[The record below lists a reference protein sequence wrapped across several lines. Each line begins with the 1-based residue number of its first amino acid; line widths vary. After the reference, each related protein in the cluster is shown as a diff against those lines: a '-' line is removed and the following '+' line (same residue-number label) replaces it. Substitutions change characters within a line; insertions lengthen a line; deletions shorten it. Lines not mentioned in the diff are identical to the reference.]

1 MSGFQAGDTM
11 PKLGHV
17 TDLREQWLVRADGAL
32 AHRLQDREISSHL
45 CENRYRN
52 QQIREDFPVALSEQR
67 DIEHEVWLRE
77 MARRRQAEIDAEIA
91 REMAEINLRRQR
103 RQHSSELLQQPSS
116 SRAQP
121 PTLLPP
127 PVNSDI
133 DPDELGLSASE
144 LEEMRRRIEQEEKD
158 AKLARELSHEAQGHD
173 ALLADMRCAVEAQD
187 GELARL
193 LQEREYKKLQ
203 RAKEKARQKAL
214 LKKQQRLA
222 TQQQGVPPQPYESE
236 PPPPQTT
243 LCDAYSNPRDM
254 IRDFSKMR
262 MCKSV
267 DSDLNYV
274 EPFEKEHIQSKASA
288 LQSKELSN
296 QYYAQQ
302 PSTSSSNLNVSHMHS
317 RSFESE
323 ARVSNNNSLQHRQ
336 PPPPPTSGKKPRF
349 PDPISIRPA
358 SHYPT
363 DNTLP
368 VEDSPPNMP
377 TVSHSYSENNNLYS
391 TAFPVDQGNVT
402 PMNTSHNGSQ
412 PSKRFSVISDITS
425 EGASKKK
432 SRQAEMHR
440 KRKGLRGPQWA
451 ATAGAR
457 KACGS
462 QAPSSVNSIFCL
474 RIKKKAIISMTS
486 PKYVEI

>member
-1 MSGFQAGDTM
+1 MSGFQASDTM

-45 CENRYRN
+45 CENRFRN

-67 DIEHEVWLRE
+67 GIENEVQLRE
-77 MARRRQAEIDAEIA
+77 LARRRQAEIDEEIA

-103 RQHSSELLQQPSS
+103 RQRSSELLQQPCS
-116 SRAQP
+116 SRALP
-121 PTLLPP
+121 PPPP
-127 PVNSDI
+127 PVNSDL
-133 DPDELGLSASE
+133 DPEELGLSAAE
-144 LEEMRRRIEQEEKD
+144 LEEMRRRLEQEEKD

-222 TQQQGVPPQPYESE
+222 QQQQQSAMPQQQTETE
-236 PPPPQTT
+236 PPSLQTT

-254 IRDFSKMR
+254 IRDNR
-262 MCKSV
+262 LRLCKSV

-288 LQSKELSN
+288 LQAKEISS
-296 QYYAQQ
+296 QYYSQQ
-302 PSTSSSNLNVSHMHS
+302 PGSSSTESTSHMHS
-317 RSFESE
+317 RSYDSDI
-323 ARVSNNNSLQHRQ
+323 RPLPNMSTQHRQ
-336 PPPPPTSGKKPRF
+336 PPPPPTTGKKPRF
-349 PDPISIRPA
+349 PDPVSIRPA

-368 VEDSPPNMP
+368 VDESPTNVSSM
-377 TVSHSYSENNNLYS
+377 SHSYSENNNLYS
-391 TAFPVDQGNVT
+391 STFPTDQGGVHTDRTNRDRAYD
-402 PMNTSHNGSQ
+402 
-412 PSKRFSVISDITS
+412 PSKRLSVISDITA
-425 EGASKKK
+425 EGLAKKK
-432 SRQAEMHR
+432 TKQAEMHK
-440 KRKGLRGPQWA
+440 KRKGCKIQ
-451 ATAGAR
+451 
-457 KACGS
+457 
-462 QAPSSVNSIFCL
+462 
-474 RIKKKAIISMTS
+474 
-486 PKYVEI
+486 